1 MSDAATVEPETSEQ
15 EAPKENALPELE
27 LKRLLEIQDFS
38 LAVQEINN
46 KITEYHT
53 RIMSLKS
60 GLTALLEALPI
71 LTAELDQLD
80 SLEKQL
86 YEIIARKMTQKT

>member
-1 MSDAATVEPETSEQ
+1 MSDTATVEPEASEQ